1 MYRYGIE
8 TFGQQQADVYFDAL
22 FEQFD
27 KIALSPAIYQAIDA
41 IRLGYRRCIFGAH
54 TIYYRTDE
62 NSVHIMRILG
72 REKPDLLDT

>member
-1 MYRYGIE
+1 M
-8 TFGQQQADVYFDAL
+8 TSNPDAFVPSQQTCRRR
-22 FEQFD
+22 
-27 KIALSPAIYQAIDA
+27 YQAIDA
-41 IRLGYRRCIFGAH
+41 IRAGYRRCIFGAH